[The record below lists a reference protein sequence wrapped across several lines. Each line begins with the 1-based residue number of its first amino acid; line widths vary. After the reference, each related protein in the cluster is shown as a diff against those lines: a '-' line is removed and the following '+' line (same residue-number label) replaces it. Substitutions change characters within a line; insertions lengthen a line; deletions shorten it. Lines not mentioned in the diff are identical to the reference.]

1 MDQETK
7 SRLSDRTI
15 WVRILYM
22 VFFAFAYAI
31 AEFLLTVVVVFQAVV
46 VLVTGSVNT
55 SLHTFGKNLSVYIS
69 DILHFQTF
77 NSEALAFPFSDW
89 PDEPADETKWSEI
102 EDDDVSDKPTSYE
115 DQSQSSNEEASDEEP
130 SDEDSSDGDSSDE
143 DSGADKPPQ

>member
-7 SRLSDRTI
+7 ARLSDRTI

-77 NSEALAFPFSDW
+77 NSESLAFPFSDW

-102 EDDDVSDKPTSYE
+102 EDDDSDAQKPTSYE
-115 DQSQSSNEEASDEEP
+115 DQTEATDEDASD
-130 SDEDSSDGDSSDE
+130 DESSDDN
-143 DSGADKPPQ
+143 KPSQ